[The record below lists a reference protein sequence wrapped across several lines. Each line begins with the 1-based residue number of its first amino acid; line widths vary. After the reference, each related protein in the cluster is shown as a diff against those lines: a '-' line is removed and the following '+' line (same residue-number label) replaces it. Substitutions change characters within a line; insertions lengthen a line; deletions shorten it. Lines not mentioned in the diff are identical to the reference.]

1 MGRARVLVTGA
12 QGQLGRDLCR
22 LLPDAVGLG
31 HKELSVTDPEAVLRC
46 IRDAGADLVCNCA
59 AYNAVDAAEQDP
71 ALAQGVNAEGPAL
84 IAEACREANAGLV
97 HFSTNYVF
105 SGEQAEPATEDDQP
119 DPRSAYARS
128 KLEGE
133 RRVLGTHP
141 SALVVRCAGLYGLAG
156 SAVKGGSFPARILE
170 RARSGAP
177 LRVVDDQWLNPTFT
191 RDLAAG
197 VVGLLGQDLEGVVHL
212 AADGC
217 CSWWEFA
224 TETLKLAGVDRAV
237 ERISTDALAAPAPRP
252 RHGCLASRRVR
263 PLRSWREGLAEFVRE
278 AVATGPS

>member
-1 MGRARVLVTGA
+1 MGYGRVLVTGA

-22 LLPDAVGLG
+22 LLPEAVGLG
-31 HKELSVTDPEAVLRC
+31 HKELSITDPEAVRAGV
-46 IRDAGADLVCNCA
+46 RDAGAEIVCNCA

-71 ALAQGVNAEGPAL
+71 ALARAVNADGPAIL
-84 IAEACREANAGLV
+84 AEACQEAGARLV

-105 SGEQAEPATEDDQP
+105 SGERDRPAAEEDAP

-133 RRVLGTHP
+133 RRALATLP

-156 SAVKGGSFPARILE
+156 SDVKGGSFPARILE
-170 RARSGAP
+170 RARSDAP

-197 VVGLLGQDLEGVVHL
+197 VVDLLGRDLEGVVHL
-212 AADGC
+212 VADGC

-224 TETLKLAGVDRAV
+224 TETLKLAGVDRAI
-237 ERISTDALAAPAPRP
+237 ERISTEALAAPAPRP
-252 RHGCLASRRVR
+252 RHGCLASGRVAA
-263 PLRSWREGLAEFVRE
+263 LRSWREGLAEFVRE
-278 AVATGPS
+278 ALATGRS

>member
-1 MGRARVLVTGA
+1 MQHGRVLVTGA
-12 QGQLGRDLCR
+12 EGQLGRDLCR

-31 HKELSVTDPEAVLRC
+31 HKELSITDPEAVRAAV
-46 IRDAGADLVCNCA
+46 RDAGAEIVCNCA
-59 AYNAVDAAEQDP
+59 AYNAVDAAERDP
-71 ALAQGVNAEGPAL
+71 GVAQAVNADGPA
-84 IAEACREANAGLV
+84 IVAEACREAGARLV

-105 SGEQAEPATEDDQP
+105 SGERDGPATEADEP

-133 RRVLGTHP
+133 RRVVGILP

-170 RARSGAP
+170 RARSDAP

-197 VVGLLGQDLEGVVHL
+197 VVELLGRDLEGAVHL
-212 AADGC
+212 VADGC
-217 CSWWEFA
+217 CTWWEFA
-224 TETLKLAGVDRAV
+224 TEALGLAGVDRAV
-237 ERISTDALAAPAPRP
+237 EPISTESLAAPAPRP
-252 RHGCLASRRVR
+252 RHGCLASRRVP
-263 PLRSWREGLAEFVRE
+263 PLRGWREGLAEFVRE
-278 AVATGPS
+278 AVATGRS